1 LPVTPA
7 HESPLRKQRARG
19 GFPNGSED
27 NPETLYR
34 AGHHIFR
41 DRIIMTIFSI
51 IQSQL
56 MQKKK
61 PGKKKAP
68 VTPPKNP
75 DNNKDDKP
83 ES

>member
-1 LPVTPA
+1 MTP
-7 HESPLRKQRARG
+7 EGNG
-19 GFPNGSED
+19 GILIREFSNRSED
-27 NPETLYR
+27 ISETLYR
-34 AGHHIFR
+34 AGHHISR
-41 DRIIMTIFSI
+41 DRSIMTIFSI

-68 VTPPKNP
+68 VTPPENP